1 MRGPVWARAMAL
13 VVALALWAA
22 GCAAQNG
29 EDPVLFTFNGQDV
42 YQSKV
47 VAMTEAYAQAGMI
60 SGEGAYDEA
69 IEYMIVNQLVPQA

>member
-47 VAMTEAYAQAGMI
+47 VAMTEAYA
-60 SGEGAYDEA
+60 
-69 IEYMIVNQLVPQA
+69 